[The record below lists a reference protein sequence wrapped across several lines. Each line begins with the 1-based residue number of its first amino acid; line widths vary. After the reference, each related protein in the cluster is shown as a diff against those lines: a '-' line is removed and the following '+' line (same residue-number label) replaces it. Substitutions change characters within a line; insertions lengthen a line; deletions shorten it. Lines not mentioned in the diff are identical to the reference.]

1 MNDKELEKIEKI
13 IESSHINFMIGSGTS
28 KDFLDTLWNIESL
41 LTEYDKEKKETPQ
54 YKLIEASI
62 KYWYFE
68 KCMRGN
74 LKLIDNDFLLSAEK
88 DKQFEETCKNY
99 DDFIKAINIILLKR
113 KTNLVNKQVNL
124 FTTNMDLFLDKTLD
138 KLNIEFNDG
147 FSGKFESSFSTSNYQ
162 KTVFKNSFQYNVQA
176 ELPLFNLFKLH
187 GSLTWK
193 QVKDEKIVYDS
204 KLIALGKLNKISFDP
219 DKDLLPLENEFSKL
233 VHLST
238 AKKEI
243 VLDKHIKFLEE
254 FKNLIMI
261 NPTKEKFESTTLRLE
276 YYEQLRMYSNALEK
290 ENSVLFVCGFSF
302 ADEHLKEITLRAANS
317 NPTLIIYIFCFNEDE
332 KNKIQALLKI
342 SKFNNIKYLCAFSF
356 SKTVNNV
363 FIKIASKLD
372 TKSYQLVVSETKE
385 DSLEAASSLIETK
398 QKEDEPAK

>member
-1 MNDKELEKIEKI
+1 MDDKELEKIEKI

-28 KDFLDTLWNIESL
+28 KNFLDTLWNIESL
-41 LTEYDKEKKETPQ
+41 LTEFDKEKKETPQ
-54 YKLIEASI
+54 YKLIETSI

-74 LKLIDNDFLLSAEK
+74 LKLINNDFFLGDVKEE
-88 DKQFEETCKNY
+88 QFEETCKNY

-113 KTNLVNKQVNL
+113 KTNLLNKQVNL

-147 FSGKFESSFSTSNYQ
+147 FSGKFESVFNTSNYQ
-162 KTVFKNSFQYNVQA
+162 KTVYKNSSQYNVQA

-193 QVKDEKIVYDS
+193 QVKEEKIVYDS
-204 KLIALGKLNKISFDP
+204 KLLALVELNNITFNIEDE
-219 DKDLLPLENEFSKL
+219 LLPLEGEFSKL
-233 VHLST
+233 VELADAKDGILLEKHT
-238 AKKEI
+238 AF
-243 VLDKHIKFLEE
+243 LDEY
-254 FKNLIMI
+254 KNLIMI

-317 NPTLIIYIFCFNEDE
+317 NPTLIIYVFCFNEDE
-332 KNKIQALLKI
+332 KNKIEALLNV
-342 SKFNNIKYLCAFSF
+342 SKFNNIKYFFDFSF
-356 SKTVNNV
+356 TKTVNDV
-363 FIKIASKLD
+363 FNKIASKLD
-372 TKSYQLVVSETKE
+372 TKSYQLIVNETEE
-385 DSLEAASSLIETK
+385 DKVEGIDPSLEAKQIEH
-398 QKEDEPAK
+398 EPAK